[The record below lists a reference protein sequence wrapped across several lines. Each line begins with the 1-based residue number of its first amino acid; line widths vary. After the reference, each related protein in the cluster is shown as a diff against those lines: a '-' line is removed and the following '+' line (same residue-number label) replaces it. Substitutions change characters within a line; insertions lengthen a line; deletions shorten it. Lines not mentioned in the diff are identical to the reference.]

1 MCGGRREQDDDA
13 SGPFSLEYIGREQH
27 KMHLIPEEATPLQQV
42 FEHEFILK
50 HDAEDEGEDLRL
62 LFQELLIIIATL
74 RWHLYSYFFLLTR
87 YQYERPCQ
95 ACPQIH
101 QRQAAKPF
109 EDIQFLIVDAVYQG
123 VPILIAAL
131 INE

>member
-74 RWHLYSYFFLLTR
+74 R
-87 YQYERPCQ
+87 
-95 ACPQIH
+95 
-101 QRQAAKPF
+101 
-109 EDIQFLIVDAVYQG
+109 
-123 VPILIAAL
+123 
-131 INE
+131 